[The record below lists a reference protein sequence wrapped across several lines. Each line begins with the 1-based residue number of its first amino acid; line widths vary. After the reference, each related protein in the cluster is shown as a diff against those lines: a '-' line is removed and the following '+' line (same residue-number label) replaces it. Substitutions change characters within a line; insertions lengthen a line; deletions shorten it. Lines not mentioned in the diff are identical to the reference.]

1 MSVDVLEPRVW
12 CNPVEKTVGE
22 EVWPMVDP
30 DQHLACYDI
39 NPKVDWD
46 QQHGFVDQFGAWPLN
61 VREDLLLCVPSYK
74 TIIHEKVPSVN
85 AWGLAALSAVL
96 LALAAWLVRSRMS
109 SSTTL

>member
-1 MSVDVLEPRVW
+1 
-12 CNPVEKTVGE
+12 
-22 EVWPMVDP
+22 MVDP